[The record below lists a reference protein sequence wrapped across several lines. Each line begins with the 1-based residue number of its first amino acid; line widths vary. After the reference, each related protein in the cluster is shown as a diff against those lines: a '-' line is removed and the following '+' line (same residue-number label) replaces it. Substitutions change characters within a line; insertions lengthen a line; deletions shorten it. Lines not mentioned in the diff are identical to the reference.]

1 MVDRFG
7 KITGDQAA
15 ILHDHSGDA
24 PLGLGRHRG
33 ACQQRHDDRGV
44 HVTCML
50 KASAVVGQPLA
61 QRLYLADDVRS
72 YLTDP
77 PSRVLE
83 RDFGISKRLGYGI
96 RPGFP

>member
-1 MVDRFG
+1 VVDRLG

-44 HVTCML
+44 HVKGERRRRAAPGL
-50 KASAVVGQPLA
+50 APL
-61 QRLYLADDVRS
+61 
-72 YLTDP
+72 
-77 PSRVLE
+77 
-83 RDFGISKRLGYGI
+83 
-96 RPGFP
+96 PG

>member
-1 MVDRFG
+1 MRRLVSVV
-7 KITGDQAA
+7 TAA
-15 ILHDHSGDA
+15 LANSGMTTEA
-24 PLGLGRHRG
+24 
-33 ACQQRHDDRGV
+33 
-44 HVTCML
+44 CML

-61 QRLYLADDVRS
+61 QRLYLADDVRG

-77 PSRVLE
+77 PSRVLG